1 MHMSRQPLL
10 ICQVNVNPGV
20 SRYVLVWR
28 VPPPTT
34 GTLFKVVI
42 SSCFPSER
50 FDLYSVADAP

>member
-10 ICQVNVNPGV
+10 IRQVNVNPGV
-20 SRYVLVWR
+20 SRLCVSWR

-34 GTLFKVVI
+34 GKVYKVVI

-50 FDLYSVADAP
+50 FGLYSVADAP

>member
-10 ICQVNVNPGV
+10 IRQVNVNPGV
-20 SRYVLVWR
+20 SRCVLVWQ

-34 GTLFKVVI
+34 GTVLNVVI

-50 FDLYSVADAP
+50 FDHYSVADLP

>member
-10 ICQVNVNPGV
+10 IRQVNVNPDV
-20 SRYVLVWR
+20 SRCVLVCR

-34 GTLFKVVI
+34 GTVFNVFI

-50 FDLYSVADAP
+50 FDRYSAADY